1 MLEKIVQIK
10 SIGRFR
16 DYAASGDVTFRKLTL
31 VYAENG
37 RGKTTLCAILR
48 SLQSGQPEFIA
59 ERKTLAAVDAALV
72 HLRLN
77 DANYRFTNGAWTEA
91 YPDVLIF
98 DPVFVNDNVYSGD
111 YVEHEHKK
119 NLYRVIVGTDGVRL
133 AREIEDL
140 DRQIRDANTNLRAK
154 RDALSIYLTP
164 GTTLE
169 SYLQWKPI
177 FDIEEQIRR
186 KTEELSDRQR
196 AAAKASEIQ
205 AKGLLVKVQ
214 LPSPPSDFS
223 KVLAKQLCDVIADT
237 ETKVR
242 QQIAQH
248 QMGHQG
254 ESWLS
259 QGLGYV
265 RDNRCPFCGQDL
277 QANDMIAAY
286 RSHFSAAYRGLKE
299 EVAQLTQRVHNA
311 IGEESLS
318 SVQQAVSDNAA
329 LVEFWK
335 QFSTIALPDIS
346 FQDVQQKYAALRE
359 KCLALAQRKQGS
371 PTEAVAPDADFTVAF
386 AETDSLRAAI
396 ASYNAA
402 VDDANLQVNEQKTA
416 AHSEGDI
423 AALRKELAQ
432 LEAWKKRFEA
442 EVAGACQAYQNALT
456 AKAGLEQR
464 KENVRGQLD
473 RHCLDILQAYEQSI
487 NEYLDQFNAG
497 FRIANTRHLYTGGTP
512 SSHYQIEINSTALD
526 LGDARTPPGTPCF
539 KTSLSSGDRSAL
551 ALAFFL
557 AVLKQDADIGQKTVV
572 FDDPFTSL
580 DRFRRTCTQ
589 QLIQRLS
596 ESAKQVIVLSHD
608 PHFLKLLFDECPS
621 SATNIKTLQMSKAG
635 DTTVIGEWDV
645 KAEAQSS
652 YMKDFSTLLGFY
664 RERNGDPRAVARTIR
679 PFLEGMLRSHFPG
692 HFQSNE
698 WLGDF
703 IGKIRAADPTSGLQH
718 AKADLDK
725 LDAINGYSRK
735 YHHQQNANA
744 DFEPI
749 NDDELHGYVKRTLRL
764 VGGGWE

>member
-77 DANYRFTNGAWTEA
+77 ADYRFTNGAWTQT
-91 YPDVLIF
+91 YPNILIF

-119 NLYRVIVGTDGVRL
+119 NLYRVIVGTEGVRL
-133 AREIEDL
+133 AREIEEL
-140 DRQIRDANTNLRAK
+140 DRQIREANGDLRTK
-154 RDALSIYLTP
+154 RDAVSRYLSL

-169 SYLQWKPI
+169 DYLQWQPVSN
-177 FDIEEQIRR
+177 IETQIRQ
-186 KTEELSDRQR
+186 KTEELNKRQL
-196 AAAKASEIQ
+196 AAAKSGEIQ
-205 AKGLLVKVQ
+205 TKGMFVEVQ
-214 LPSPPSDFS
+214 LPSIPSNLS
-223 KVLAKQLCDVIADT
+223 VVLAKQLTDIVADA

-242 QQIAQH
+242 QQIDRH
-248 QMGHQG
+248 HMGHQG

-259 QGLGYV
+259 EGVGYV
-265 RDNRCPFCGQDL
+265 TNDRCPFCGQGM
-277 QANDMIAAY
+277 QANELIAAY
-286 RSHFSAAYRGLKE
+286 RSHFSAAYRDLKQ
-299 EVAQLTQRVHNA
+299 EVAQLTQQVNNA
-311 IGEESLS
+311 IGDTSLGS
-318 SVQQAVSDNAA
+318 AQQAIAGNAA
-329 LVEFWK
+329 LVEFWR
-335 QFSTIALPDIS
+335 QFTAVVLPGISFPDI
-346 FQDVQQKYAALRE
+346 QQKYAILRE
-359 KCLALAQRKQGS
+359 RCLALARRKQDS
-371 PTEAVAPDADFTVAF
+371 PTELVTPDMGFTTALAAVDGLQEVV
-386 AETDSLRAAI
+386 
-396 ASYNAA
+396 ASYNAG
-402 VDDANLQVNEQKTA
+402 VDAANLRVKAQKA
-416 AHSEGDI
+416 AVRSEGDI
-423 AALRKELAQ
+423 TALRNQLAQ

-456 AKAGLEQR
+456 AKSGLEQR
-464 KENVRGQLD
+464 KENVRDQLD
-473 RHCLDILQAYEQSI
+473 RHCRDILQAYEQSI

-596 ESAKQVIVLSHD
+596 ESAQQVVVLSHD
-608 PHFLKLLFDECPS
+608 PYFLKLLFDECPS

-703 IGKIRAADPTSGLQH
+703 IGKIRAADATSGLQH
-718 AKADLDK
+718 AKADLDE
-725 LDAINGYSRK
+725 LNAINGYSRK

-764 VGGGWE
+764 VGGS